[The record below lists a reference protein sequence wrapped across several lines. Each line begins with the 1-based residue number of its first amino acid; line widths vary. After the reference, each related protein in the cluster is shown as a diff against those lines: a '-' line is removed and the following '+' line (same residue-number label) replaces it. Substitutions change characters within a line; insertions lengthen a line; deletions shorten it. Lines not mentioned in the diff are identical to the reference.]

1 MPGRGGR
8 PTKLT
13 PALIAQLACT
23 VARGN
28 YVEVACAE
36 VGIAKSTF
44 YEWLQRGGA
53 ASSGPCREFSDAIKK
68 AQASA
73 EARDLAVIDAAAQAG
88 VWQAAAW
95 KLERRSPER
104 WSLRVRAAVQEE
116 LNSALDHLRKAFAS
130 EPETYERVLVA
141 LLGQAPE
148 ESDPRSEPRGSHVV
162 GAV

>member
-1 MPGRGGR
+1 MAGPGGR
-8 PTKLT
+8 PSKLT
-13 PALIAQLACT
+13 RELIAKLARA

-44 YEWLQRGGA
+44 YEWLQLGQA
-53 ASSGPCREFSDAIKK
+53 APSGPHREFSDAIKK

-104 WSLRVRAAVQEE
+104 WSLRVRGAVLEE
-116 LNSALDHLRKAFAS
+116 LNSALDRLKRAFAS
-130 EPETYERVLVA
+130 EPRLYERVLVA
-141 LLGQAPE
+141 MAGAPE
-148 ESDPRSEPRGSHVV
+148 ELAPSLNRAGS
-162 GAV
+162 AS